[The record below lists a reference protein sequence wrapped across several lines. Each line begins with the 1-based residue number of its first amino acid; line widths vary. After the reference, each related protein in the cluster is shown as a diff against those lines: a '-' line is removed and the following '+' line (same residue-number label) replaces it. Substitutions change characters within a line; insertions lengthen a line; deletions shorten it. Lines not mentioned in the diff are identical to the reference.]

1 MTHHTDN
8 PGRFRW
14 KRLTKNKAVT
24 SKRVE
29 TTSELA
35 LSWLRTASK
44 RINSQAVA
52 LQSTEQLHDHDE
64 AYSEAQDLLN
74 KWMSRKLHLELE
86 EGEDIVLTS
95 ETDGLLAPPS
105 PFLQHSNFNDLY
117 SYLDQEA
124 DDCAVHNILQE
135 LMELEVVD
143 SGMADDLTSDTEG
156 KKTRQTNALVS
167 MEIRHQLVRE
177 SRAQRDA
184 ERLRRHEER
193 KLLKEVKE
201 KAQWREQQEK
211 CRRWQKERQQEELL
225 QQEVVRL
232 RRKMEEQRSLE
243 QNARLMERER
253 RDRETQILASLP
265 PDLGPTDPKTLQA
278 QEQRKR
284 EQLRRLQV
292 VQSRVHMLNLRCL
305 QNHFSKWYCAVLERR
320 VRMGNAAALCDW
332 RRQLRVWREWRSL
345 VWASREE
352 REAMSTEAELRSQ
365 TRRHQ
370 VALESDRRRVLRR
383 HLTAW
388 RILVQAERIRQD
400 LLNQQVKTQHK
411 MAALISA
418 ATSGKLGSS
427 NTLPSAPCP
436 RLPAATVPPETTPA
450 QSQSGQQGAE
460 ISISAQLPPPAVP
473 DVALPLPQA
482 PPMQGRQGMR
492 RQVAINIQKTEQRAN
507 GAAQRSGRKEECCK
521 EQQCIVIEQ
530 DQHLGEQRQ
539 HRGEQHQHRGEQWQH
554 RGEQHQH
561 RGEQHQHQ
569 GEQRQHRGEQ
579 HQQISPLPEDQSM
592 LKHQRKEQRTV
603 GEERQVQIAPPSCS
617 GTEGLTLPKGPRHVQ
632 QVATVE
638 HSVPQSSL
646 RPRPCP
652 VVTAME
658 ERARQRA
665 ERKREVEEMKRR
677 KEEEKQAL
685 IRMEEER
692 MQQELNEE
700 KKREADRRREKK
712 RLEREKE
719 LERQQQ
725 AEREKQ
731 MWCKAVEHHHRALL
745 LRHGLLPLQRL
756 LEKSRSNTQR
766 AEAYDRASLQRR
778 CLLAWVQ
785 AAGKSVAK
793 KNARAARTYRRI
805 LLRRSLR
812 SWLKMKERLVVRT
825 IRAERF
831 CRTRTLRRTLMA
843 LRDHVARERL
853 AALEKERQAK
863 EHWLRCVMQ
872 RCFWAWRGL
881 PHLLREERGRE
892 ERREQLR
899 RRVAEI
905 LPDFNCSPRAGAW
918 GSPPPLS
925 NRAGR

>member
-74 KWMSRKLHLELE
+74 NWMSRKLHLELE

-253 RDRETQILASLP
+253 RDRETQILASPP

-352 REAMSTEAELRSQ
+352 REDSA
-365 TRRHQ
+365 
-370 VALESDRRRVLRR
+370 
-383 HLTAW
+383 
-388 RILVQAERIRQD
+388 QD
-400 LLNQQVKTQHK
+400 
-411 MAALISA
+411 
-418 ATSGKLGSS
+418 G
-427 NTLPSAPCP
+427 
-436 RLPAATVPPETTPA
+436 PPETTPA

-492 RQVAINIQKTEQRAN
+492 RQMAINIQKTEQRAN
-507 GAAQRSGRKEECCK
+507 GAAQRCGRKEECCK
-521 EQQCIVIEQ
+521 EQQRIVIEQ
-530 DQHLGEQRQ
+530 DQHLGEQ
-539 HRGEQHQHRGEQWQH
+539 HQHRGEQRQH
-554 RGEQHQH
+554 RGEEHQH

-569 GEQRQHRGEQ
+569 GKQHQHRGEQ
-579 HQQISPLPEDQSM
+579 RQKISPPLEDQSM

-603 GEERQVQIAPPSCS
+603 GEERPAQIAPPSCS
-617 GTEGLTLPKGPRHVQ
+617 DTEGLTLPKGPRRVQ
-632 QVATVE
+632 QVAPVE

-731 MWCKAVEHHHRALL
+731 MLSATGEE
-745 LRHGLLPLQRL
+745 PLQHPAGRGLRQSLPPEAMPPRL
-756 LEKSRSNTQR
+756 G
-766 AEAYDRASLQRR
+766 A
-778 CLLAWVQ
+778 

-793 KNARAARTYRRI
+793 KNARAARTYQRI

-825 IRAERF
+825 MRAERF

-853 AALEKERQAK
+853 AALEKGRQAK

-918 GSPPPLS
+918 GSPQL
-925 NRAGR
+925 